1 VNAFR
6 NTSLWEIWEF
16 LSDNPRLGDIAEIH
30 RGIEWNSPL
39 RKNLRILVSSVPG
52 MGFQKGLDKAH
63 GKLECY
69 YAHGFVYLNVEK
81 KFSRT
86 SAHSLPWERTKIIAN
101 SRRLSRGPWRIAGFL
116 DEKGL
121 VYYKNLLGI
130 WPKKGIDI
138 FSLSALINNPLLN
151 AFLYCEEYG
160 RDNTVRTLSNV
171 PIPITELNE
180 KNRFSSLVRKYVTIR
195 DSLNKVSP
203 GSRENLTNE
212 CYKIIVQIDSLILKA
227 YDLSPRLE
235 LKLLDFFK
243 GYPRPVPF
251 PFPDYFP
258 VDFKPC
264 IPLHQYLEME
274 MKQVSAG
281 ELLKRIE
288 PIDSEVI
295 HEFVLDLEE
304 RQA

>member
-1 VNAFR
+1 MNNGVTAFR

-39 RKNLRILVSSVPG
+39 RKNLEIFVSSVPRA
-52 MGFQKGLDKAH
+52 GFKKGLVKSH
-63 GKLECY
+63 GNLECY
-69 YAHGFVYLNVEK
+69 YGHGFVYLNVEK

-101 SRRLSRGPWRIAGFL
+101 SRRLSCGPWRIAGFL

-121 VYYKNLLGI
+121 VYYKI
-130 WPKKGIDI
+130 
-138 FSLSALINNPLLN
+138 
-151 AFLYCEEYG
+151 
-160 RDNTVRTLSNV
+160 
-171 PIPITELNE
+171 
-180 KNRFSSLVRKYVTIR
+180 LVRKYVTIR